1 MTTKA
6 AGRIIIY
13 SDDGEIHRWVDADDV
28 AALEHQVAEL
38 RHDLAY
44 YMYGAGQDAARIAS
58 LEQAYRVAQAIMRS
72 NPVGVPVRLVKAWQ
86 AAAVKVE
93 GKR

>member
-28 AALEHQVAEL
+28 AALE
-38 RHDLAY
+38 
-44 YMYGAGQDAARIAS
+44 
-58 LEQAYRVAQAIMRS
+58 QAYRAACAIMRS
-72 NPVGVPVRLVKAWQ
+72 NPVGVPERLVKAWQ